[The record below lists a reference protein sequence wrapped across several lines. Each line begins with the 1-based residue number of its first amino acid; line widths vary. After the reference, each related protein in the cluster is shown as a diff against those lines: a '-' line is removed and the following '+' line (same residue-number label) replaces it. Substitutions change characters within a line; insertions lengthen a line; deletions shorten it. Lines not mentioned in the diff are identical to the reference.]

1 MIILYILSLV
11 LLQVQQTVP
20 TTVAEQNIFI
30 NFGGCNCRPGWVC
43 PDGRSSITYH
53 SHILTFQ
60 NIYILR
66 GKRNRLCTKFPE
78 TWRSFVHFSAQNK
91 YCISNMKN
99 GTYSYEIVLGDCR
112 FNTFSV
118 LTVNGEVTLSHYQT
132 NYTPR
137 MFSGEVKVTN
147 GTLCFWDPRS
157 PLANKNSI
165 LEVVDGCGYPQPTRV
180 SVIKIVL
187 IKEDRPKFTRP
198 TACPCVH
205 GQCKTSVSSGKVTMK
220 CVCEEGWL
228 GEKCDKQCDCK
239 HKCVHGECKTQLKDN
254 KNVNVCCC
262 KAGWYGDFCTDRC
275 KDDKMCVHG
284 TCVEN
289 EKTDSKSCKC
299 EEGWSGDLCDTAT
312 AVIVREERVWVKVG
326 CKKVCL
332 TLRKEGGEWR
342 YYRYDKQD
350 DKLEPFQP
358 PPGFKWQVHLDG
370 ETIIISD
377 SDPVRTHKVNVRV
390 KGKLE
395 TILLK
400 LEHGKWNWYVR
411 GSKGGWQDF
420 HPPPG
425 FSLTVKIGNDIIRI
439 KPEATY
445 HKIKMYEGREE
456 KVIYMMRVGNK
467 WVPFSHHNSALRSY
481 HPPSDHS
488 VLVTIGDEHVHIK
501 HSKPCTKNPCQNSGK
516 CTDEGISFSC
526 SCQPEW
532 SGTTC
537 EEKRKEP
544 ACKADT
550 CGEHG
555 KCVELQSG
563 LVQCHCHRGWSGF
576 RCNIPSSCPPL
587 SCSNGGIMVT
597 LNGEE
602 HCQCPEGF
610 SGKCCQKQVSI
621 CSRDPC
627 NRRGLCEQVGVNFAC
642 HCHAPYSGRFCE
654 IERKAVACKVADQI
668 FSVGQVISQHCNR
681 CVCLESG
688 HLVCTKRVCRAEHF
702 IAPTNVKQIV
712 FEGHMCGVSPCVYGR
727 CSSVHYQPRCRCHA
741 GYSGPTCETV
751 VTVTQLSPDYREVT
765 PYRPVVVQ
773 HQREVVVEQHHH
785 HHHHHPVTLEE
796 HHHHHPVRV
805 EEHHHV
811 VREIYQRPTI
821 IHQPPPTYH
830 NVEVHNHHHEA
841 QIIQQRTIHQHSACS
856 RVGCGQGSCNV
867 IRSRPHCICRRGWQG
882 SSCQHRIERDTE
894 VSSPCSRH
902 RCHNGGSCIV
912 RSNSASCLC
921 PAQFSGAV
929 CQTDVGYHWSL
940 R

>member
-1 MIILYILSLV
+1 MY
-11 LLQVQQTVP
+11 
-20 TTVAEQNIFI
+20 F
-30 NFGGCNCRPGWVC
+30 
-43 PDGRSSITYH
+43 
-53 SHILTFQ
+53 FQ
-60 NIYILR
+60 
-66 GKRNRLCTKFPE
+66 
-78 TWRSFVHFSAQNK
+78 
-91 YCISNMKN
+91 
-99 GTYSYEIVLGDCR
+99 
-112 FNTFSV
+112 
-118 LTVNGEVTLSHYQT
+118 
-132 NYTPR
+132 

-180 SVIKIVL
+180 SVIKIIL

-289 EKTDSKSCKC
+289 EKTDAKSCKC
-299 EEGWSGDLCDTAT
+299 EEGWTGDLCDTAT

-370 ETIIISD
+370 ETIIISGKTTKN

-445 HKIKMYEGREE
+445 HKIKMYEGKEE

-501 HSKPCTKNPCQNSGK
+501 HS
-516 CTDEGISFSC
+516 I
-526 SCQPEW
+526 
-532 SGTTC
+532 
-537 EEKRKEP
+537 
-544 ACKADT
+544 
-550 CGEHG
+550 
-555 KCVELQSG
+555 
-563 LVQCHCHRGWSGF
+563 
-576 RCNIPSSCPPL
+576 
-587 SCSNGGIMVT
+587 
-597 LNGEE
+597 
-602 HCQCPEGF
+602 
-610 SGKCCQKQVSI
+610 SI